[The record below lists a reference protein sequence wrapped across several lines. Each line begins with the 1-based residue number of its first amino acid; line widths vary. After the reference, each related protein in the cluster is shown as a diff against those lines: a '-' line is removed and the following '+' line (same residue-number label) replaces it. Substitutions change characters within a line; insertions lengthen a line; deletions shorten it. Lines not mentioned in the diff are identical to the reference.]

1 MKVKANKLATF
12 IVKTYHKVKF
22 KAAKRSPEILLITAG
37 FGAVGSGVG
46 ACFATKKTC
55 DVLAVSNADNEVL
68 EIRASEATDA
78 AVREEMQQAI
88 KKNKTM
94 TRLKVVSYYLPPV
107 TGMALSLLAGYG
119 SHHVLSKRYVG
130 AVAYAAT
137 INEAFEQYRKR
148 VVENFGEEADKKL
161 FYNAGFNDVEEEV
174 LNEDGTTE
182 KISTKVGYSESE
194 NFPGYTV
201 IFDAGNPNGRNGF
214 DYSKMFV
221 RCVENWAEIQL
232 QTNGYLFLSDVLDQ
246 LGYDRKK
253 KKELYRVAQVVG
265 WWLDDEK
272 SDGHV
277 DFQALDMI
285 RPTDDPDNPYEKYI
299 LLNFNVDGNIW
310 EKM

>member
-1 MKVKANKLATF
+1 MKVKANKLATS

-22 KAAKRSPEILLITAG
+22 KAAKRSPEILLIMAG
-37 FGAVGSGVG
+37 IGAVGSAVG

-55 DVLAVSNADNEVL
+55 DVLAVSNADNEIL
-68 EIRASEATDA
+68 EIRASEATNI
-78 AVREEMQQAI
+78 AVREEMQRAI

-94 TRLKVVSYYLPPV
+94 TRLEVVSYYLPPV
-107 TGMALSLLAGYG
+107 IGMALSLLAGYG
-119 SHHVLSKRYVG
+119 SHHVISKRYAG

-148 VVENFGEEADKKL
+148 VIENFGDETDKKL

-174 LNEDGTTE
+174 LNEDGITE

-201 IFDAGNPNGRNGF
+201 VFDEENPNGRNGIE
-214 DYSKMFV
+214 YSKMFV
-221 RCVENWAEIQL
+221 QCVHTCAENRL
-232 QTNGYLFLSDVLDQ
+232 QSDEYLFLSDVLEQ

-253 KKELYRVAQVVG
+253 HKDLYKIAQVVG
-265 WWLDDEK
+265 WWLKDEK
-272 SDGHV
+272 SDGHI
-277 DFQALDMI
+277 DFQPLEMV
-285 RPTDDPDNPYEKYI
+285 RPTGDPDNPYEKY
-299 LLNFNVDGNIW
+299 LLLTFNVDGNIW

>member
-1 MKVKANKLATF
+1 MKVKANKLSMS

-22 KAAKRSPEILLITAG
+22 KAAKRSPEILLIFAG
-37 FGAVGSGVG
+37 VGAVASAVG

-68 EIRASEATDA
+68 EIRASEVTDA
-78 AVREEMQQAI
+78 NVREEMQQAI

-94 TRLKVVSYYLPPV
+94 TRLRVVSYYLPPV

-148 VVENFGEEADKKL
+148 VVENFGEETDKKL

-174 LNEDGTTE
+174 LNEDGSTE
-182 KISTKVGYSESE
+182 KVSRKVGYSESE
-194 NFPGYTV
+194 NFLGYTV
-201 IFDAGNPNGRNGF
+201 VFDEENPNGRSGF

-221 RCVENWAEIQL
+221 RCVQNWANNQL
-232 QTNGYLFLSDVLDQ
+232 QIEEHLYLSQVLDQ

-253 KKELYRVAQVVG
+253 NKELYKVAQVVG
-265 WWLDDEK
+265 WWLDDKK
-272 SDGHV
+272 SDGYV
-277 DFQALDMI
+277 DFQPLEMV
-285 RPTDDPDNPYEKYI
+285 RPTGDPDNPYEKY
-299 LLNFNVDGNIW
+299 LLLTFNVDGNIW

>member
-1 MKVKANKLATF
+1 MKVKANK
-12 IVKTYHKVKF
+12 IVTSLTRTYHKVKF

-37 FGAVGSGVG
+37 VGAVASAVG

-78 AVREEMQQAI
+78 VVREEMQQEI

-148 VVENFGEEADKKL
+148 VVENFGEETDKKL

-182 KISTKVGYSESE
+182 KVSTKVGYSESE

-201 IFDAGNPNGRNGF
+201 VFDEENPNGRGGF

-253 KKELYRVAQVVG
+253 NKELYRVAQVVG
-265 WWLDDEK
+265 WWTDDEK

-277 DFQALDMI
+277 DFQALDMV